1 LPGVGFLPYSS
12 YLYIMI
18 KVIRDE
24 DLAAMSDFDVL
35 LDKYVKK
42 EISLD
47 DLMDGIDALELAGYF
62 DKVK

>member
-1 LPGVGFLPYSS
+1 
-12 YLYIMI
+12 MI